1 MKKRLLSLFQL
12 TAGIGLIALLFYRM
26 DNKSD
31 LIHALQ
37 DITGNGVYL
46 AGAIFSFLVCMTMC
60 AWRWK
65 LILAAHDMK
74 ITMRRAMNLYF
85 IGQFFN
91 AFMPG
96 SVGGDIVKAVIVA
109 KEFPGKKTIA
119 VTTIFIDRLIGLL
132 SLVML
137 ASAIT
142 IIRYRF
148 FVKYPETRI
157 IMIAMI
163 AVAVASIAI
172 IFIMFHHNILE
183 KGRIAAFL
191 NRHETV
197 GSIINRVYA
206 AFQDCLT
213 HRGLMTRTMLVSLG
227 NHIAIITAAF
237 LLGLGLNISTTGGR
251 GAEVGSQGSEVRG
264 QGADVGSQG
273 AEVGEIN
280 IAGEFINYLTIF
292 PIINGIAAIPVTPGG
307 LGTREY
313 TTKLMMGLP
322 EFNVPATRAITLS
335 LLLYLTTMF
344 WSLVGGAVYAVYVI
358 RNGTKDLPAETADQ
372 G

>member
-12 TAGIGLIALLFYRM
+12 AIGIGLIALLFYRM

-31 LIHALQ
+31 LLNALH
-37 DITGNGVYL
+37 DITGNGLYL
-46 AGAIFSFLVCMTMC
+46 AGAIISFLVCMIMC

-65 LILAAHDMK
+65 LILAAHNMN
-74 ITMRRAMNLYF
+74 ISMLRAMNLYF

-132 SLVML
+132 SLVLL

-142 IIRYRF
+142 VVRYKF
-148 FVKYPETRI
+148 FMRYPETRM
-157 IMIAMI
+157 IMLLMI
-163 AVAVASIAI
+163 GVAGAAVSL

-183 KGRIAAFL
+183 KGRIATFL
-191 NRHETV
+191 NKHKRI
-197 GSIINRVYA
+197 GSIINRVYN

-227 NHIAIITAAF
+227 NHIAIIAAAF
-237 LLGLGLNISTTGGR
+237 LLGLGLNINTTTETAGKEPAG
-251 GAEVGSQGSEVRG
+251 
-264 QGADVGSQG
+264 
-273 AEVGEIN
+273 IN
-280 IAGEFINYLTIF
+280 IKAEFANYLTIF

-313 TTKLMMGLP
+313 ATKLMMGLP

-344 WSLVGGAVYAVYVI
+344 WSLVGGLVYAVYVI
-358 RNGTKDLPAETADQ
+358 RNGIKKSPAAAVDQ

>member
-1 MKKRLLSLFQL
+1 M
-12 TAGIGLIALLFYRM
+12 I
-26 DNKSD
+26 
-31 LIHALQ
+31 
-37 DITGNGVYL
+37 
-46 AGAIFSFLVCMTMC
+46 MC

-65 LILAAHDMK
+65 LILAAHNMN
-74 ITMRRAMNLYF
+74 ISMWRAMNIYV

-132 SLVML
+132 SLVLL
-137 ASAIT
+137 ASSIT
-142 IIRYRF
+142 IIRYKF
-148 FVKYPETRI
+148 FMRYPETRM
-157 IMIAMI
+157 IMLLMI
-163 AVAVASIAI
+163 AVAGASVAL

-183 KGRIAAFL
+183 KGKTAAFL
-191 NRHETV
+191 NKHERI
-197 GSIINRVYA
+197 GNIINRVYN

-227 NHIAIITAAF
+227 NHIAIIAAAF
-237 LLGLGLNISTTGGR
+237 LLGLGLNISTTGGEKT
-251 GAEVGSQGSEVRG
+251 EVGDRRSEVGDQGSEVGGRG
-264 QGADVGSQG
+264 S
-273 AEVGEIN
+273 EEIN
-280 IAGEFINYLTIF
+280 FCDEFINYLTIF

-313 TTKLMMGLP
+313 ATKSMMGLP
-322 EFNVPATRAITLS
+322 EFNVPGTRAITLS

-344 WSLVGGAVYAVYVI
+344 WSLIGGVAYAVYVV
-358 RNGTKDLPAETADQ
+358 RNGIKKSPSAIIDQ